1 MASIIKMISDI
12 ELRLYGGKP
21 SDDAEID
28 HDQIRFWLDEVNKRL
43 ITDYID
49 KNGIPPE
56 ILRRIECLEVK
67 HSDKD
72 CGACMSKNFIELP
85 KNKDGSTLSVL
96 SLPDDGGIVELLKG
110 NKPVY
115 RLKSPSEI
123 RIRTNMRFS
132 GDESYFYRIADKIF
146 LYGGIYP
153 SYCKLD
159 LVVAT
164 IDTTDLNEDDNFPTA
179 GALEPMI
186 LEEVEKIGLRELNSQ
201 YDTQNDGTDN

>member
-1 MASIIKMISDI
+1 MASIGKMISDI

-28 HDQIRFWLDEVNKRL
+28 HRQIRFWLDEVNKGL
-43 ITDYID
+43 ITEYID

-56 ILRRIECLEVK
+56 ILRKIECLEVK

-72 CGACMSKNFIELP
+72 CGACMSNYYIELP
-85 KNKDGSTLSVL
+85 KNKDGSTMSILTL
-96 SLPDDGGIVELLKG
+96 QNDGGIIELLKG
-110 NKPVY
+110 NKPIY
-115 RLKSPSEI
+115 RLNSPTEI
-123 RIRTNMRFS
+123 RIKTKMRFANN
-132 GDESYFYRIADKIF
+132 ESYFYRIADKIF

-159 LVVAT
+159 LT
-164 IDTTDLNEDDNFPTA
+164 IASIDSTDLADDDNFPTA
-179 GALEPMI
+179 EALEPLI
-186 LEEVEKIGLRELNSQ
+186 LAEVEKIGLRELNSR